1 MQPGPGHGAG
11 VDATQLLADGG
22 EEGADTLQVVQE
34 QDHTVVTHCGQ
45 VGWVSTGCGVGM
57 GQGGSHGV
65 GTGWSEGQCKDRYEV
80 PQKIERESWGHRTP
94 EVEVNV
100 GVTRRSVW
108 SGDRTLLGKVG
119 GLG

>member
-1 MQPGPGHGAG
+1 M
-11 VDATQLLADGG
+11 
-22 EEGADTLQVVQE
+22 
-34 QDHTVVTHCGQ
+34 
-45 VGWVSTGCGVGM
+45 
-57 GQGGSHGV
+57 
-65 GTGWSEGQCKDRYEV
+65 GWSKGQCKDRCEV

-108 SGDRTLLGKVG
+108 SGNRTLLGKVG